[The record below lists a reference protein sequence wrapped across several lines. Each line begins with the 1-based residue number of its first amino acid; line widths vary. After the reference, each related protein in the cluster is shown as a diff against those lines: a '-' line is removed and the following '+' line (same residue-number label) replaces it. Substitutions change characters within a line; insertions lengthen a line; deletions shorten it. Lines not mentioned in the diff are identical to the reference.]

1 MLSVQQAVSFVL
13 YTILIP
19 MATKLLSNR
28 GLGPRRKDLWL
39 TRASGVLQI
48 IGGFTVA
55 LATTPAGLIG
65 GVGISGLAAGYSIF
79 ARSLMTS
86 LMVNDIAI
94 LYTVMSIQETLGI
107 FIANPLLSALF
118 RWGIDLGGSWVGL
131 PFMMAAMLYTTA
143 LCIIGWIKV
152 DDCGEGG
159 EYGSSH
165 IPSVASVGREER
177 VE

>member
-1 MLSVQQAVSFVL
+1 MPSIQYAVSFVL
-13 YTILIP
+13 YTVFIP
-19 MATKLLSNR
+19 LATKLLSSR
-28 GLGPRRKDLWL
+28 GLGPRKKDLWL

-65 GVGISGLAAGYSIF
+65 GVGITGLASGYSIF

-86 LMVNDIAI
+86 LMVSDIAA
-94 LYTVMSIQETLGI
+94 LYTVMSIQESLGI

-118 RWGIDLGGSWVGL
+118 RWGIDLGGGWVGL
-131 PFMMAAMLYTTA
+131 PFMMAAVLYTTA

-152 DDCGEGG
+152 DDCGEEGDDGGSHVQSVGG
-159 EYGSSH
+159 E
-165 IPSVASVGREER
+165 ER
-177 VE
+177 ME